1 VRVAL
6 LYEHPTWSI
15 ALVARMREREIDVTP
30 IDVGA
35 LSGSR
40 VAIDG
45 HYDIW
50 ANRVNTMPSAG
61 RPHSVVAATAHL
73 LLSLEARGER
83 VFNGA
88 RTYALG
94 GSKAAQAELFAHLG
108 LHTPSTIPVQQ
119 TDDLRAAADLLGFPI
134 LSKPNIGG
142 SGTGIVRYDTA
153 EQLDSSIRSGQVD
166 LGTDGTGVGQRVIN
180 SADGFVH
187 RIEMLHGE
195 LLYATRQP
203 IQEGAFNYCAADGCA
218 IDGGADSIE
227 IVEPATELVGQ
238 AAEIMRAASADVG
251 SVEYLVDADGGGP
264 CFYDFNPYS
273 NFITDHDHKLG
284 FDPIDR
290 YIDAL
295 MSTGHSPNW
304 PL

>member
-1 VRVAL
+1 MRVAL

-15 ALVARMREREIDVTP
+15 QLVTRMRARGIDVTP

-40 VAIDG
+40 AAMGGDFDV
-45 HYDIW
+45 W

-61 RPHSVVAATAHL
+61 RPPSIVASTTRL

-88 RTYALG
+88 LTFALG
-94 GSKAAQAELFAHLG
+94 GSKAAQAELFGHLG
-108 LHTPSTIPVQQ
+108 LHTPSTIAVQHA
-119 TDDLRAAADLLGFPI
+119 DDLRAAADELGFPI

-142 SGTGIVRYDTA
+142 SGAGIARYDTSEEVDA
-153 EQLDSSIRSGQVD
+153 GIESGQVD
-166 LGTDGTGVGQRVIN
+166 LGLDGTGVVQRVIN

-187 RIEMLHGE
+187 RIEMLCGE
-195 LLYATRQP
+195 LFYASRQP
-203 IQEGAFNYCAADGCA
+203 IQEGVFNYCAADGCA
-218 IDGGADSIE
+218 VAGGADSIE
-227 IVEPATELVGQ
+227 IVDPATDLVGH

-251 SVEYLVDADGGGP
+251 SVEYLVDADGGRP

-273 NFITDHDHKLG
+273 NFITGHGHQLG

-290 YIDAL
+290 YIDAIL
-295 MSTGHSPNW
+295 ASP
-304 PL
+304 